1 MVIVMSTAI
10 VKTAEDN
17 DRARLVDVIVLAFVR
32 DPVTR
37 WAFPDPHQYL
47 ELFPEFVNAFGGR
60 AFDHESAYYVD
71 QFAGGALWLPPGVH
85 PDEDALERVLE
96 RAMGERLQDASALFE
111 QMARYHP
118 TEPHWYLPLI
128 GVDPLKQ
135 GRGCGAALL
144 RHALEE
150 VDRQRRPA
158 YLESTNPANIP
169 LYQRHGF
176 ELMGTIQVKDAPPLF
191 PMARRAR

>member
-1 MVIVMSTAI
+1 MSTPI
-10 VKTAEDN
+10 VKTAGHD
-17 DRARLVDVIVLAFVR
+17 DRARVVDVIVLAFVR

-47 ELFPEFVNAFGGR
+47 EFFPEFVNAFGGR
-60 AFDHESAYYVD
+60 AFDHGSAHYAD

-85 PDEDALERVLE
+85 PDEDGLERMLERV
-96 RAMGERLQDASALFE
+96 MGERLVDASAMFE
-111 QMARYHP
+111 QMSSYHP
-118 TEPHWYLPLI
+118 AEPHWYLPLI

-135 GRGCGAALL
+135 GSGCGAALL

-150 VDRQRRPA
+150 VDRGRRTA

-176 ELMGTIQVKDAPPLF
+176 EVMGTIQVKDAPPLF
-191 PMARRAR
+191 PMIRRAR